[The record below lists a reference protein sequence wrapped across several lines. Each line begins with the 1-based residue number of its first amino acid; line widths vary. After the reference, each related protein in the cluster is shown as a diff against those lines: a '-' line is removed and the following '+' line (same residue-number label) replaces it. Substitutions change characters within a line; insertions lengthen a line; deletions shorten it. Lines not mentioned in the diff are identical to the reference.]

1 MYTVVRINNHEPL
14 KDRYKHEN
22 ETPLSDA
29 DVGKRWLKKCD
40 GGGRLQKQSAEKS
53 TLNLQYTVTNG
64 PYTNAPS
71 NPVLQ
76 AFVNAY
82 NNHEDLILCPDD
94 IWLVICIS
102 YAQYVNAN
110 AEKLRHIFV
119 DHQGKKELTVFEP
132 PGKDERDWTD
142 FFGAMKQ
149 EIEQNVKG
157 DIVSVLTANYSTT
170 GKVEAILS
178 NACIMDTFQSYFEY
192 TRVMTMCGIRNVK
205 FMGTLDD
212 WKMLKNKTEQMKAY
226 SEGEFYNSPLSS
238 TPQRMKNDLS
248 DNISRVN
255 ESTTTIIPTENKRK
269 TICILG
275 DSLLRDLDPK
285 IISDKKHLVKI
296 KTHGGEKLSKLN
308 DKVKTKYEHLLKE
321 SNTVIF
327 VCGTNSISDHDVNEC
342 IREAETLI
350 KTTKS
355 INSNIN
361 ICMTTV
367 PFRSCKLN
375 QGGFDKI
382 ASYNK
387 QLKQICQEQNVELIR
402 INFERELAEELS
414 IPGFLHYRNDFSRK
428 SQGIVTYVRHDINHS
443 LIACSNEAM
452 AMLLEVQVSAYFL
465 LQNAKKDVPLILVG
479 DFNVNT
485 AAPPGGLQQIL
496 ELFSIRRAFSV
507 STTHKNTKI
516 DNVFYSNEWEQ
527 PSTKVFPELGKSP
540 HFLLEAK
547 FNLQSKSK
555 QK

>member
-1 MYTVVRINNHEPL
+1 MDI
-14 KDRYKHEN
+14 
-22 ETPLSDA
+22 
-29 DVGKRWLKKCD
+29 
-40 GGGRLQKQSAEKS
+40 QSRRSE
-53 TLNLQYTVTNG
+53 L
-64 PYTNAPS
+64 
-71 NPVLQ
+71 
-76 AFVNAY
+76 
-82 NNHEDLILCPDD
+82 E
-94 IWLVICIS
+94 
-102 YAQYVNAN
+102 
-110 AEKLRHIFV
+110 
-119 DHQGKKELTVFEP
+119 KELKPTLTNKLKALNIRVPNSFKKNEMVELLLLNEIRGETSSLTEDMVKSAQTP
-132 PGKDERDWTD
+132 ASDLAVGDDSYCLQVVDNNENSNRLLSEKINLMNRILTQNDQILAQNAILLSFLTSSAKEE
-142 FFGAMKQ
+142 KQ
-149 EIEQNVKG
+149 TKNL
-157 DIVSVLTANYSTT
+157 DPFAPTFVSEHLDSSFHLNQRSSTT
-170 GKVEAILS
+170 S
-178 NACIMDTFQSYFEY
+178 
-192 TRVMTMCGIRNVK
+192 
-205 FMGTLDD
+205 
-212 WKMLKNKTEQMKAY
+212 
-226 SEGEFYNSPLSS
+226 SPLSS

>member
-226 SEGEFYNSPLSS
+226 SEDIKSTHGSGACTYISGWILRLFYSVCSQNRCDYHDIELNSIKVPV
-238 TPQRMKNDLS
+238 KV
-248 DNISRVN
+248 VN
-255 ESTTTIIPTENKRK
+255 ESTGTEKM
-269 TICILG
+269 C
-275 DSLLRDLDPK
+275 S
-285 IISDKKHLVKI
+285 
-296 KTHGGEKLSKLN
+296 
-308 DKVKTKYEHLLKE
+308 
-321 SNTVIF
+321 VI
-327 VCGTNSISDHDVNEC
+327 
-342 IREAETLI
+342 
-350 KTTKS
+350 
-355 INSNIN
+355 
-361 ICMTTV
+361 
-367 PFRSCKLN
+367 
-375 QGGFDKI
+375 GGFHGVNREDHAYKPVMSL
-382 ASYNK
+382 AV
-387 QLKQICQEQNVELIR
+387 VED
-402 INFERELAEELS
+402 LS
-414 IPGFLHYRNDFSRK
+414 TVKPMK
-428 SQGIVTYVRHDINHS
+428 S
-443 LIACSNEAM
+443 
-452 AMLLEVQVSAYFL
+452 
-465 LQNAKKDVPLILVG
+465 
-479 DFNVNT
+479 
-485 AAPPGGLQQIL
+485 
-496 ELFSIRRAFSV
+496 
-507 STTHKNTKI
+507 
-516 DNVFYSNEWEQ
+516 
-527 PSTKVFPELGKSP
+527 
-540 HFLLEAK
+540 
-547 FNLQSKSK
+547 
-555 QK
+555 